1 MKKILCA
8 LLLITAFVFVFAS
21 CKDTDENPLG
31 LAFFLKDDGTYAVE
45 IGQAKYLSKIEIPAT
60 YKGKAVT
67 EVGSFDSK
75 ILEEITIPN
84 SVIVICKSAFSG
96 CTALTSV
103 TIPDGVTSI
112 GDNAFEYCTSLT
124 SITIPDSVTSIGDN
138 AFRSCDALTS
148 ITIPDSV
155 TSIGDSAFEYCTSL
169 TSITIPDSVT
179 SIGDNA
185 FRSCDALTSVHI
197 TDLAAWCNINFI
209 SFYSNPLYYAHNLY
223 LNGNLVTALTIPDG
237 VTSIGDSALRY
248 CTSLTSV
255 TIPDSVTSIGELAF
269 AGCTSLTSITIPD
282 SVTSIGE
289 AAFSG
294 CDALTSVHITDLAA
308 WCNINF
314 ISFSSN
320 PLYYAHN
327 LYLNGNLVTALT
339 IPDGVTSIGDNAF
352 EYCTS
357 LTSITIPDSVTSIGD
372 NAFRSCDALTS
383 VHITDLAAWCNINFI
398 SFYSNPL
405 CYAHNLYL
413 NGNLVTAL
421 TIPDGVTSIGDSALE
436 FCTSLTSV
444 TIPDSVMSIGDSAF
458 SGCTA
463 LTSITIP
470 DSVTSIGD
478 SAFSGCT
485 ALTSITIPDSVTS
498 IGDSAFRDCTSLTSI
513 TIPDSVTSIGRK
525 VFYICE
531 ALTSVT
537 FANPNGWWRAI
548 SANATS
554 GTAIPA
560 DSLSNP
566 ATAAKYLKWTYCDRY
581 WFRTE

>member
-148 ITIPDSV
+148 
-155 TSIGDSAFEYCTSL
+155 
-169 TSITIPDSVT
+169 
-179 SIGDNA
+179 
-185 FRSCDALTSVHI
+185 
-197 TDLAAWCNINFI
+197 
-209 SFYSNPLYYAHNLY
+209 
-223 LNGNLVTALTIPDG
+223 
-237 VTSIGDSALRY
+237 
-248 CTSLTSV
+248 
-255 TIPDSVTSIGELAF
+255 
-269 AGCTSLTSITIPD
+269 
-282 SVTSIGE
+282 
-289 AAFSG
+289 
-294 CDALTSVHITDLAA
+294 
-308 WCNINF
+308 
-314 ISFSSN
+314 
-320 PLYYAHN
+320 
-327 LYLNGNLVTALT
+327 
-339 IPDGVTSIGDNAF
+339 
-352 EYCTS
+352 
-357 LTSITIPDSVTSIGD
+357 
-372 NAFRSCDALTS
+372 

-444 TIPDSVMSIGDSAF
+444 TIPDSVM
-458 SGCTA
+458 
-463 LTSITIP
+463 
-470 DSVTSIGD
+470 SIGD